1 MIACVSRVS
10 LRRGN
15 NMNEP
20 RVFKDYKEMIA
31 FIRHKYV
38 EVEHP
43 AVKVEEVKPK
53 KKATKKKKEDK

>member
-1 MIACVSRVS
+1 
-10 LRRGN
+10 
-15 NMNEP
+15 MNEP

-43 AVKVEEVKPK
+43 AVKVEDVKPK